1 MQELNYEE
9 TTKSFDELMRS
20 IQRSFVKDT
29 TKDRAPVYYQAPD
42 FSSEN
47 PEKDFEEGMHLIGS
61 IDLKDCFLYFED
73 WPKGKRLLLKAAH
86 NGHVKAQFVLGCMYK
101 IGINYCPDYIMAEI
115 WLQEA
120 IQNGLSGEDL
130 VKAKLELRSAQQ
142 QRRARWMR
150 V

>member
-1 MQELNYEE
+1 MQKTIYNE
-9 TTKSFDELMRS
+9 TDDIIKLLR
-20 IQRSFVKDT
+20 RRPLDT
-29 TKDRAPVYYQAPD
+29 TKNRAPDYYQAPD

-47 PEKDFEEGMHLIGS
+47 PQKDFEEGMRFIGS
-61 IDLKDCFLYFED
+61 IDYKDCFLYFED

-101 IGINYCPDYIMAEI
+101 IGINYCPDFIMAET

-120 IQNGLSGEDL
+120 IQNGLSGKDL
-130 VKAKLELRSAQQ
+130 NIAKLKLHEAQQ
-142 QRRARWMR
+142 QRRERMR

>member
-47 PEKDFEEGMHLIGS
+47 PEKDFEEGMRLIGS

-86 NGHVKAQFVLGCMYK
+86 NGYVKAQFVLGCMYK